1 MSKKLLPLV
10 SLGLLSITLV
20 ACSGKT
26 ETIVKVEPATTT
38 TPVVEPAKTAE
49 VPAPDKVPFDYPSVK
64 TDAKKGDTILAPSFT
79 MIASSIKD
87 PSYISYIFYNATVV
101 EIGDTATKVKELLDE
116 TTIPNSLIIPIKAGQ
131 SAKKGDIVLTWWQSG
146 SGMQRAY
153 VSEGGTTPTVTYL
166 DGDDLATEKLKAD
179 SFTVLSADWQVGTT
193 IACKG
198 SGGYNNLILLNV
210 SGDKVLTSGW
220 GGTIKVL
227 TKSDCTPVPLKNT
240 LKAGD
245 TIYAAPIGSF
255 QKATVVS
262 VDDTKGRVKANY
274 EFAGST
280 EEGNFPFGQIL
291 TAMPQ

>member
-1 MSKKLLPLV
+1 MGKKLLPLL
-10 SLGLLSITLV
+10 SLGLLSVTLV
-20 ACSGKT
+20 ACSGK
-26 ETIVKVEPATTT
+26 KDAPAPAPAATTPAATTVT
-38 TPVVEPAKTAE
+38 TPAPEA
-49 VPAPDKVPFDYPSVK
+49 PAPDKVPFDYPSVK
-64 TDAKKGDTILAPSFT
+64 TDAKKGDTVLAPSFT
-79 MIASSIKD
+79 MIAGSIKD

-101 EIGDTATKVKELLDE
+101 EPGDTATKVKELLDE
-116 TTIPNSLIIPIKAGQ
+116 TTIPNSLIIPIKAGA

-166 DGDDLATEKLKAD
+166 DGDDLSTEKLKAD
-179 SFTVLSADWQVGTT
+179 SFTVLSADWQAGSTV
-193 IACKG
+193 ACKG

-227 TKSDCTPVPLKNT
+227 AKSDCTLVPLKT
-240 LKAGD
+240 DVKAGD

-255 QKATVVS
+255 QKATVKS
-262 VDDTKGRVKANY
+262 VDAVKGKVKASY

-280 EEGNFPFGQIL
+280 EEYDFPFGQIL
-291 TAMPQ
+291 TKMPN

>member
-1 MSKKLLPLV
+1 MGKKLLPLI
-10 SLGLLSITLV
+10 SLSLLSVTLI

-38 TPVVEPAKTAE
+38 TPVVEPAKTTE

-87 PSYISYIFYNATVV
+87 PSYISYIFYNATAV

-116 TTIPNSLIIPIKAGQ
+116 TMIPNSLIIPIKAGQ

-193 IACKG
+193 IACKKDK
-198 SGGYNNLILLNV
+198 LILLNV

-220 GGTIKVL
+220 AGTVKVHA
-227 TKSDCTPVPLKNT
+227 KSDCTPVPLKT
-240 LKAGD
+240 SVKAGD
-245 TIYAAPIGSF
+245 TIYAAPLGSF
-255 QKATVVS
+255 QKATVIS
-262 VDDTKGRVKANY
+262 VDATKGKVKASY
-274 EFAGST
+274 EFAGSN
-280 EEGNFPFGQIL
+280 EEDNFPFGQIL
-291 TAMPQ
+291 TTMPN